1 MRSNLIE
8 IAARLVHETER
19 AWLLDTG
26 GKANT
31 WLPKSACEFDQATGM
46 LTLPEPLAQEKGLI

>member
-8 IAARLVHETER
+8 LEARLVHQTDK

-26 GKANT
+26 EEEPT
-31 WLPKSACEFDQATGM
+31 WLPKSACEFDEDTGI
-46 LTLPEPLAQEKGLI
+46 LTLPRPLAEEKGLV

>member
-8 IAARLVHETER
+8 IEARLVHETDK

-26 GKANT
+26 EDEPT
-31 WLPKSACEFDQATGM
+31 WLPKSACEFDEGEGT
-46 LTLPEPLAQEKGLI
+46 LTLPRPLAEEKGLV